1 MDGKTWVKAGLK
13 GNFVHK
19 FLPSAGIY
27 GMIMPIAR
35 KERPKQAAVAGKKN
49 QYPPLIRGRSQ
60 SNHFQ
65 YVIFF
70 VKTPTV
76 SENKKEEEAI

>member
-13 GNFVHK
+13 SNFVHK

-27 GMIMPIAR
+27 GMIMPIA
-35 KERPKQAAVAGKKN
+35 AVAGKKN
-49 QYPPLIRGRSQ
+49 QSPPLIRGRSQ
-60 SNHFQ
+60 SNYFQ
-65 YVIFF
+65 YVSFF